1 MANRDAKRCSV
12 SLIIREMQTIPV
24 RMAIIKKT
32 RVTSVDKVM
41 EERELLCIVG
51 RNING
56 CSYYGKWYK
65 VSSKNLK

>member
-12 SLIIREMQTIPV
+12 SLSFREMQIIPV
-24 RMAIIKKT
+24 RMAISKRA

-51 RNING
+51 RDING
-56 CSYYGKWYK
+56 CSYCGKYYK
-65 VSSKNLK
+65 VSSKS